1 MRKKKIA
8 LLFWFIVLATA
19 VGVGAKLLDGTEKKI
34 YSRAKVDEYGFSIS
48 YPLAYE
54 AIEEEVTTTEKI
66 SQTITSSLTET
77 SKNEDMALKLVE
89 EVIHARSSDSELTLL
104 IEAIK
109 KEKTTKSLEEIS
121 KNYITMFRVFNENL
135 EILESN
141 IEEVEVGGVPAAKVY
156 IYAVTTDITKTAA
169 MTAFLIP
176 MEDREI
182 TISFAGTKDLI
193 DNGEKEI
200 EKIIKSVKFY
210 ELPLE
215 STDVSGEIS
224 GDEVDVNE
232 IIENINTESGNVS
245 GD

>member
-19 VGVGAKLLDGTEKKI
+19 IGVGAKLLDGTEKKI
-34 YSRAKVDEYGFSIS
+34 YSRAKVNEYGFSIS
-48 YPLAYE
+48 YPLSYE
-54 AIEEEVTTTEKI
+54 TIEEEVTTTEKI

-77 SKNEDMALKLVE
+77 SKNENLALKLVE
-89 EVIHARSSDSELTLL
+89 QVIHAKSSDSGLTLL

-121 KNYITMFRVFNENL
+121 KNYITMFRIFNENL

-176 MEDREI
+176 MDDREI
-182 TISFAGTKDLI
+182 TIAFSGTKNLI
-193 DNGEKEI
+193 ANSEKEI

-210 ELPLE
+210 DLPLE
-215 STDVSGEIS
+215 SENLSGEVLE
-224 GDEVDVNE
+224 DKVNVNE
-232 IIENINTESGNVS
+232 IIENINEESGNVS